1 VLCYDGKSSR
11 KLCKK
16 LKNFDLHNHS
26 TASDGLLAPG
36 ALVRL
41 ARQNGCDGLA
51 LTDHDTTDGIAEAVE
66 AAAVVGLRFIAGV
79 EISVSW
85 APDIDSKSTTLH
97 IVGLNVEPQHA
108 ALVAGLASVRNG
120 RTDRARA
127 IGADLERAGIP
138 GTFDKAYAFAENKTM
153 ISRTHFARVLV
164 ESGRVKD
171 VGSAFQK
178 YLTPGKPG
186 FVPHRWATLGDA
198 VGWIRAA
205 GGVAV
210 IAHPGRYNI
219 SSAAMTQ
226 LLTEFKA
233 LGGEA
238 IEVVT
243 GSHTTKQF
251 GEYAARAREFGL
263 MASRGADYHGPGES
277 TAEPGTLP
285 MLPDDLTPVWSR
297 WS

>member
-1 VLCYDGKSSR
+1 M
-11 KLCKK
+11 
-16 LKNFDLHNHS
+16 KNFDLHNHS
-26 TASDGLLAPG
+26 TASDGLLAPA

-41 ARQNGCDGLA
+41 AAQNGCDALA
-51 LTDHDTTDGIAEAVE
+51 LTDHDTVDGIAEA
-66 AAAVVGLRFIAGV
+66 AAAAREIDLDFVAGV
-79 EISVSW
+79 EISVTW

-97 IVGLNVEPQHA
+97 IVGLNID
-108 ALVAGLASVRNG
+108 VAHDTLIEGLASVRNG
-120 RTDRARA
+120 RIDRARA
-127 IGADLERAGIP
+127 IGADLERVGIP
-138 GTFDKAYAFAENKTM
+138 GTFDQACAYAENKTM
-153 ISRTHFARVLV
+153 ISRTHFARALV
-164 ESGRVKD
+164 ESGHVKD
-171 VGSAFQK
+171 VGGAFQK

-186 FVPHRWATLGDA
+186 FVPHRWATLADA

-219 SSAAMTQ
+219 DSAAMTQ

-233 LGGEA
+233 LGGAA

-243 GSHTTKQF
+243 GSHTNKQF

-277 TAEPGTLP
+277 AAEPGTLP
-285 MLPDDLTPVWSR
+285 LLPDDLVPVWSHWAQR
-297 WS
+297 SPRRSAPR

>member
-1 VLCYDGKSSR
+1 VLCYDEKSSR

-41 ARQNGCDGLA
+41 ALQNGCDGLA
-51 LTDHDTTDGIAEAVE
+51 LTDHDTTDGIAEAVD
-66 AAAVVGLRFIAGV
+66 AAAAIGLRFIAGV

-127 IGADLERAGIP
+127 IGADLERVGIP

-164 ESGRVKD
+164 EGGHVRD

-219 SSAAMTQ
+219 SSAAMMQ
-226 LLTEFKA
+226 LLTAFKA

-251 GEYAARAREFGL
+251 GEYAARAREFGF

-277 TAEPGTLP
+277 AAEPGTLP

>member
-1 VLCYDGKSSR
+1 M
-11 KLCKK
+11 
-16 LKNFDLHNHS
+16 
-26 TASDGLLAPG
+26 LAPA

-41 ARQNGCDGLA
+41 AAQNRCDALA
-51 LTDHDTTDGIAEAVE
+51 LTDHDTVDGIAEAT
-66 AAAVVGLRFIAGV
+66 AAARAIGLDFVAGV
-79 EISVSW
+79 EISVTW
-85 APDIDSKSTTLH
+85 ASDIDSKSTTLH
-97 IVGLNVEPQHA
+97 IVGLNINAEHD
-108 ALVAGLASVRNG
+108 ALMEGLASVRNG
-120 RTDRARA
+120 RIDRARA
-127 IGADLERAGIP
+127 IGADLGRVGIP
-138 GTFDKAYAFAENKTM
+138 GTFEQAYAYAENKTM

-164 ESGRVKD
+164 EGGHVKD

-186 FVPHRWATLGDA
+186 FVPHRWATLADA

-219 SSAAMTQ
+219 DSGAMTQ
-226 LLTEFKA
+226 LLTEFKT
-233 LGGEA
+233 LGGAA

-243 GSHTTKQF
+243 GSHTNKQF

-285 MLPDDLTPVWSR
+285 LLPDDLVPVWSH
-297 WS
+297 WSPRQ